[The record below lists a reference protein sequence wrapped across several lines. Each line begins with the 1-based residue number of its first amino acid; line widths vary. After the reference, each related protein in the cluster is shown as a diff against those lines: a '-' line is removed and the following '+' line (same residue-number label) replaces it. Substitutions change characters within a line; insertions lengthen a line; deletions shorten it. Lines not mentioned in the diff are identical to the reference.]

1 VVLIAAA
8 FSEVLN
14 SPVGILLVVVF
25 FASFLTLSVTAFGFG
40 TRNENRKAQ
49 GLDQD

>member
-1 VVLIAAA
+1 VLIAAA
-8 FSEVLN
+8 FTEVFN
-14 SPVGILLVVVF
+14 SPVGGLLAVVF

-40 TRNENRKAQ
+40 TRNENLKAQ